1 VVAPNALI
9 VDFYGPEPG
18 RRGDGYL
25 LKESKFT
32 ERMRRFCQLAGA
44 NYYVYGDPA
53 YPMCPWIMR
62 GFKGGM
68 NALQAKFSSEMNSLR
83 ISVEW
88 SFSLIVRDWSFMDH
102 EKNLKVWKQRVAKM
116 YYVSAIMTNVKT
128 CMMADEHDARGNLIS
143 TRFELEPPTLHVYL
157 HG

>member
-1 VVAPNALI
+1 MVGQQLIYSGYYKAHGFKFQNVVAPNGLI

-32 ERMRRFCQLAGA
+32 ERMRRSCQLAGA

-62 GFKGGM
+62 GIKGGM
-68 NALQAKFSSEMNSLR
+68 NALQAKFASEMN
-83 ISVEW
+83 
-88 SFSLIVRDWSFMDH
+88 LI
-102 EKNLKVWKQRVAKM
+102 
-116 YYVSAIMTNVKT
+116 
-128 CMMADEHDARGNLIS
+128 
-143 TRFELEPPTLHVYL
+143 
-157 HG
+157 